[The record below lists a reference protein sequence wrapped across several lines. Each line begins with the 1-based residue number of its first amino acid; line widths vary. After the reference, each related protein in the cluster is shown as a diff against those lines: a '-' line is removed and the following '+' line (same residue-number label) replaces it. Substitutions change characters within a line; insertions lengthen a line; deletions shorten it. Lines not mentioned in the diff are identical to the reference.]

1 MIDTDTKHFPEW
13 IELKENIHNSGR
25 LPNIKEGEIWWC
37 AIGENVGVEI
47 NGKSKAFSRPAL
59 VFKKL
64 SKFGFMG
71 IPLTSQPHEGAWYA
85 QFMFRDKLQVAA
97 LAQARVISTSRLYD
111 KLGEISDSD
120 LELIREQFA
129 KLYIRKK

>member
-1 MIDTDTKHFPEW
+1 MGNTNTKHFPEW
-13 IELKENIHNSGR
+13 MGLKEDIHSSGR

-47 NGKSKAFSRPAL
+47 NGKSQAFSRPIL
-59 VFKKL
+59 IFKKL

-71 IPLTSQPHEGAWYA
+71 IPLTSQPHQGDWYVHFVFNGKTQIA
-85 QFMFRDKLQVAA
+85 T
-97 LAQARVISTSRLYD
+97 LAQARVVSVSRLYD

-120 LELIREQFA
+120 FELIKARFG
-129 KLYIRKK
+129 KLYT